1 MAIAVE
7 KVVAQIAPD
16 IVGHLVEAYVHLVM
30 VPYQVVHPIQS
41 IGLLFNLVVADAIQ
55 LV

>member
-16 IVGHLVEAYVHLVM
+16 IVGHPVEAYAQQAM
-30 VPYQVVHPIQS
+30 VPYQVVHLIQ
-41 IGLLFNLVVADAIQ
+41 
-55 LV
+55 